1 MSESISQ
8 SQWQVLGPPEIP
20 QWFIEAV
27 KSHTKGYS
35 GHYAAQLL
43 WQRGIREE
51 RQLAG
56 FLNPDLYQPTSPF
69 DFGQEM
75 KWAVKRLLQ
84 AREAGEKVAIWGD
97 FDADGITATSVL
109 WEGLG
114 QFFWQHQQLS
124 YYIPNRLTESHGL
137 NCPGIDQ
144 LHASGVKLIVTCDTG
159 STNLRE
165 IDYAHQLGMDVI
177 ITDHHTLPDDRPP
190 VVSIINSRYFAE
202 THPLFNLSGV
212 AVAYKLVEAMYQLL
226 PNIPQQRLEGLLD
239 LVAIGLIADLVEL
252 SGDCRYLAQRGIEQL
267 KQQLQTRSRPGIA
280 RLLQLCK
287 RSGDRPM
294 DISFGLGP
302 RINAVSRIQGDASF
316 CVELL
321 TSKDEKRCEQLALET
336 ELANTRRMSLQ
347 KDITKQVK
355 DKLAKLDLSTTNVI
369 VLEDPQWPVGVLG
382 LVAGQIAQ
390 EYGRPT
396 ILLSTVLLSTES
408 SDRESQLVQAGLEDK
423 HSYSIARGS
432 ARSVNNIDL
441 YELVNSQAHLLH
453 RFGGHPF
460 AAGLSLPVDNIPLFT
475 EAINQQLAQKLGTTG
490 ALMMPAMEADLVVK
504 VAELGKPLFDE
515 LKHLEPCGMGNPVPK
530 MLIKNC
536 WFEQV
541 WNRNSKDLRG
551 RKVQYIK
558 TKFEIWDDS
567 TSIGFPGIWWGHYK
581 DEVPK
586 VRCNAVVELDYNNY
600 EKRPEVRLVAV
611 QPCQEKDFFQSCFQV
626 SNQLDWILDWRGQ
639 ELQVGRFQVEGSQ
652 ELQVG
657 KLKVVRE
664 AWPKGQGS
672 EELKVGRFQGEG
684 FPDNLQPDHLQPVTK
699 TNLQPDN
706 LQPDNLQPDNLQ
718 PDNLQPDNLQPDN
731 LQPDN
736 LQPDHLQPDHLQPD
750 HLQPVTK
757 TNLQPDNLQPDNLQ
771 PDNLQPDNR
780 QGLTPLMVYECPT
793 SWDELQVWCRRAI
806 QAERQLAI
814 AYPRPQQLSAQDTW
828 KKLLGIAKFLSRTGQ
843 SATLVQL
850 QEKLDLSDRTVELGL
865 NALSVIGFEVSHQDW
880 GVQISWHGREWSSD
894 WPLATLRERTNVA
907 GNDAIALRARC
918 ANAIF
923 FAAIEEEQFRRQYF
937 YQVPLSTIAGYSMVG
952 IKQD

>member
-1 MSESISQ
+1 MSESMSQ
-8 SQWQVLGPPEIP
+8 SQWQVLAPPDFP
-20 QWFIEAV
+20 QWFLKAV
-27 KSHTKGYS
+27 KSHNNGSS

-51 RQLAG
+51 KQLAG
-56 FLNPDLYQPTSPF
+56 FLNPELYQPTSPF

-137 NCPGIDQ
+137 NCAGIDQ

-165 IDYAHQLGMDVI
+165 IDYAHQLGIDVI

-190 VVSIINSRYFAE
+190 VVSIINSRYFSD
-202 THPLFNLSGV
+202 THPLFHLSGV
-212 AVAYKLVEAMYQLL
+212 AVAYKLVEAMYQVL
-226 PNIPQQRLEGLLD
+226 PNIPQQRLEALLD

-267 KQQLQTRSRPGIA
+267 KQQLKTRSRPGVA

-287 RSGDRPM
+287 RSGDRPT

-336 ELANTRRMSLQ
+336 ELANSRRMSLQ

-355 DKLAKLDLSTTNVI
+355 DKLAQLDLSTTNVI

-408 SDRESQLVQAGLEDK
+408 SDRESKLVEAGLEDK
-423 HSYSIARGS
+423 NFYSIARGS

-475 EAINQQLAQKLGTTG
+475 EAINQQLAQKLGNTG

-504 VAELGKPLFDE
+504 VAELGKALFDE

-567 TSIGFPGIWWGHYK
+567 TSMGFPGIWWGHYQ

-611 QPCQEKDFFQSCFQV
+611 QGCQEKDFVQSCLQV
-626 SNQLDWILDWRGQ
+626 SNQLDWILDWRGE
-639 ELQVGRFQVEGSQ
+639 ELQG
-652 ELQVG
+652 
-657 KLKVVRE
+657 E
-664 AWPKGQGS
+664 A
-672 EELKVGRFQGEG
+672 
-684 FPDNLQPDHLQPVTK
+684 
-699 TNLQPDN
+699 
-706 LQPDNLQPDNLQ
+706 
-718 PDNLQPDNLQPDN
+718 
-731 LQPDN
+731 
-736 LQPDHLQPDHLQPD
+736 
-750 HLQPVTK
+750 
-757 TNLQPDNLQPDNLQ
+757 
-771 PDNLQPDNR
+771 
-780 QGLTPLMVYECPT
+780 LTPLMVYECPT

-814 AYPRPQQLSAQDTW
+814 AYPRPKQLSAQDTW

-843 SATLVQL
+843 WATLVQL

-865 NALSVIGFEVSHQDW
+865 NALSAIGFEVSYQDC
-880 GVQISWHGREWSSD
+880 GVQISWHPKEWSSHG
-894 WPLATLRERTNVA
+894 TNVA
-907 GNDAIALRARC
+907 ENDAIALRARC

-937 YQVPLSTIAGYSMVG
+937 YQVPLSTIAAYNIAGYGMVG
-952 IKQD
+952 MKQD